1 MKVQE
6 KIKELAGDRVF
17 LGIFLTGV
25 LISFFASVNQ
35 IGVLLF
41 LGFFLSGSL
50 ISLMVALSWSE
61 IQTGYLRV
69 LAILAVFLVSG
80 SAGIFYFQGQTS
92 CLAWSAYSAENPVTN
107 TCHAYVYGGCGPT
120 PDPWYYQD
128 TCSAEAKDNLCQDLR
143 ESGSDE
149 EERLEHHLCT
159 ETPDFNISVVERD
172 RENETLALK
181 VSESSIDASNTRS
194 LRIGGPDETLR
205 LERNG
210 VAYNTSLLLSPYQE
224 SVFESSVPENSS
236 FTVLRD
242 EDDLDDDGIQ
252 GVDSREGNM
261 IHLQFSWQDRMTG
274 NTASLGFTINGS
286 RNTGGSWVM

>member
-1 MKVQE
+1 VRVQE

-80 SAGIFYFQGQTS
+80 IAGIFYFQGQTS

-128 TCSAEAKDNLCQDLR
+128 TCSPEAKDNLCQDLR

-149 EERLEHHLCT
+149 DERLAHHLCT
-159 ETPDFNISVVERD
+159 ETPEFNISVIERD

-210 VAYNTSLLLSPYQE
+210 TVYNTSLLLSPYQE

-252 GVDSREGNM
+252 GVDSREGNL
-261 IHLQFSWQDRMTG
+261 IHLQFSWQDRITG